1 MIIKI
6 KRTNHS
12 YRLDSCLSQLTSF
25 FNDLAPS
32 CDKVAMIVW
41 AQMYAFQVKFTSTKT
56 KLALNFRPHKK
67 PTV

>member
-6 KRTNHS
+6 KRPNHS

-32 CDKVAMIVW
+32 CDKVAMIV
-41 AQMYAFQVKFTSTKT
+41 
-56 KLALNFRPHKK
+56 
-67 PTV
+67 